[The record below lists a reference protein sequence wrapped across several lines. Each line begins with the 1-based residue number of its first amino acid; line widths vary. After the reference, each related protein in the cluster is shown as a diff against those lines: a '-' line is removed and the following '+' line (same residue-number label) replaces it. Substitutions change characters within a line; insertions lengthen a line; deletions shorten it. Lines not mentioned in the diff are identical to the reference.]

1 MICYRLT
8 SPKLTAVIG
17 FHKKIYRYIRSHN
30 IAKDY
35 RVNQRIK
42 VPEVRLVDEEGNQLG
57 VKSVRDAITLA
68 EERGLDLVEVA
79 PSAKPPVC
87 RIMDYGRFRYE
98 INRKERNAR
107 KVQKSKSNTEIREV
121 RLKTR
126 ISANDRTS
134 MSNQVKRLL
143 SEGAKVKVSVMFRG
157 REITHPEVGME
168 VLKLVAKD
176 LGEDALVE
184 KPPAFEGRFLTMVL
198 VPNRQKPNQTSQSTA
213 SLVTN

>member
-1 MICYRLT
+1 
-8 SPKLTAVIG
+8 
-17 FHKKIYRYIRSHN
+17 
-30 IAKDY
+30 
-35 RVNQRIK
+35 
-42 VPEVRLVDEEGNQLG
+42 
-57 VKSVRDAITLA
+57 
-68 EERGLDLVEVA
+68 
-79 PSAKPPVC
+79 
-87 RIMDYGRFRYE
+87 MDYGRFRYE

-126 ISANDRTS
+126 ISANDRAS
-134 MSNQVKRLL
+134 KSNQVKRLL

-198 VPNRQKPNQTSQSTA
+198 VPNRQKSNPTSQSAA